1 MCHSFRGRAV
11 QLPEKDAVEGILMLS
26 DRLNLLASEVSP
38 NSKLLD
44 DIQVQIPHN
53 MASS

>member
-1 MCHSFRGRAV
+1 MSYSLRGRAIW
-11 QLPEKDAVEGILMLS
+11 LPEKDIVEGILMLS

-38 NSKLLD
+38 SSKLLE
-44 DIQVQIPHN
+44 DILVQIPHN